1 MAMASGKRGIVLS
14 DELFKQYYDFK
25 SKQNFDEKKVKA
37 MLHYFKDKLYTNLRQ
52 YELHGIEPDNKSL
65 KNQLAHSSN
74 KKKSVEDLA
83 KETIYKIVL
92 TTDRDTFPYVNVL
105 SGKDKIENCLYGGY
119 DNGENRTKAIEH
131 IKAVCEDARKIVVY
145 DNYFDQVPDNVNTLI
160 GLLPR
165 HRLDL
170 HCYKITTAQE
180 ARLKSAY
187 ADWNVIRET
196 RDEKKHDRYLVVDD
210 NVEILLSSGFDHLG
224 SIDKDFAYVVR
235 PVNQS
240 RFMY

>member
-1 MAMASGKRGIVLS
+1 MASGMRGIVLS

-25 SKQNFDEKKVKA
+25 SKQDFDEKKVKA
-37 MLHYFKDKLYTNLRQ
+37 MFHYFKDKLYTNLRQ
-52 YELHGIEPDNKSL
+52 YKQHGIEPENQSL
-65 KNQLAHSSN
+65 KNQLAHNSN
-74 KKKSVEDLA
+74 KRKGVEELA

-105 SGKDKIENCLYGGY
+105 SGTDKIENCLYGGY

-131 IKAVCEDARKIVVY
+131 IKAVCEDARKIIVY
-145 DNYFDQVPDNVNTLI
+145 DNYFDQVADNVNTLI
-160 GLLPR
+160 DLLPR
-165 HRLDL
+165 HRLEL
-170 HCYKITTAQE
+170 HCYKITTEQE

-224 SIDKDFAYVVR
+224 SIDKDFAYVIR

-240 RFMY
+240 RFIY